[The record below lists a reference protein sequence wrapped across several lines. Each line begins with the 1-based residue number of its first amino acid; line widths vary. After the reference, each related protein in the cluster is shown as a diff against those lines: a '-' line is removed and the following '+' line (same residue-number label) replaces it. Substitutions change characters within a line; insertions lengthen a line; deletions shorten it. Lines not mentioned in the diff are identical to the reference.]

1 MANSSIGTAWIQI
14 KPTTKGI
21 ASDLKKEF
29 SSAADEVEGS
39 GNWTGL
45 GTGIATKVGA
55 AFAAAWAALKI
66 GSTIVDT
73 IKASIEN
80 FSDYEQLAGGI
91 ESMFK
96 NVKQETEFFSTD
108 YVQAIKRDAANA
120 WKTLTM
126 SQNDYLRSFS
136 STYPLVK
143 SSIDDVGKAI
153 ETTNRML
160 RLESDLANTF
170 GYDIE
175 TAANAI
181 NWALKGS
188 FNYIDNLNIGI
199 KGTKQGMLEA
209 AKNCGYLVDSV
220 NDLTSDQILDILEK
234 TADQYGVMGKTAE
247 EASTTIAG
255 SYKMMKSTW
264 DNLLTSLGTDA
275 IDSEQAAQEFIDAF
289 TNFLTLIEPVIEQI
303 VEQLLPVIGEILGKV
318 GEKIGEWA
326 ENSDSTFALV
336 IKGLADGVIFIG
348 AVITGLGAIFGV
360 LVAFF
365 ENMINV
371 VKGAC
376 SIIGSFFE
384 NIGYALSEV
393 WNFVKGLGELVVSFF
408 ENIGNALSEVWNFIK
423 GVADGIGNVIN
434 GIGDFFGG
442 IGQGI
447 GDFFGGIFGHAEGG
461 IVGGVGTSTSDSNI
475 VALSKGEY
483 VINAASARQIGYGNL
498 EAMNATG
505 QVFGGNTNITINGYN
520 RDPEELANIISR
532 KIALREREIFA

>member
-181 NWALKGS
+181 NWALKGTYS
-188 FNYIDNLNIGI
+188 YIDNLNIGI

-209 AKNCGYLVDSV
+209 ARNCGYLVDSV
-220 NDLTSDQILDILEK
+220 DELTSDQILDILEK
-234 TADQYGVMGKTAE
+234 TANQYGVLGKTAE

-326 ENSDSTFALV
+326 ENSDSSFVTG
-336 IKGLADGVIFIG
+336 IKGIADVVIFIG
-348 AVITGLGAIFGV
+348 AVITGLGAIIEV
-360 LVAFF
+360 VVAFF
-365 ENMINV
+365 QNMWNV
-371 VKGAC
+371 ISNIVGWIAGA
-376 SIIGSFFE
+376 IKWIGDLFF
-384 NIGYALSEV
+384 NIGYGIGEF
-393 WNFVKGLGELVVSFF
+393 FVGAFNVIKSVI
-408 ENIGNALSEVWNFIK
+408 ENIWNFIS
-423 GVADGIGNVIN
+423 GIFEQIGKFIKS
-434 GIGDFFGG
+434 IGDFFGG

-447 GDFFGGIFGHAEGG
+447 GNFFGGIFGHAEGG